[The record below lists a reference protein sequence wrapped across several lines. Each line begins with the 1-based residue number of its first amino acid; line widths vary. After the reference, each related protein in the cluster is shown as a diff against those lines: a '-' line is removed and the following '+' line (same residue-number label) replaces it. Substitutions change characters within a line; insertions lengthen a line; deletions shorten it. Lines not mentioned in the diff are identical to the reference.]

1 MRLIF
6 RLKVVCSIVDRLLY
20 DLLFDL
26 FSGTDI
32 LSTCNT
38 IAVLMHEPNKI
49 MKPTIRFILNKFGA
63 FYFQIVEFLFEISWF
78 CIKKGFRK
86 KYKESLSKAY
96 LVVVRI
102 QSVYMV

>member
-1 MRLIF
+1 MTYFLTYSVERTYSVHAIQYCYL
-6 RLKVVCSIVDRLLY
+6 
-20 DLLFDL
+20 
-26 FSGTDI
+26 
-32 LSTCNT
+32 
-38 IAVLMHEPNKI
+38 AVLMHEPNKI
-49 MKPTIRFILNKFGA
+49 MKPAIRFILNKFGA